1 MHYFLHGEYNRS
13 EWHFVICPLH
23 LKNMIDEKSIFD
35 LRDRIA
41 SEFQPQR
48 IVMFGSYANGTQ
60 AEHSDLDLLIIMR
73 YVGSGLNKAVEI
85 LNRVKPRIPV
95 DLIVKTPEEIEERIR
110 KNDFFLAEII
120 HSGRVLYEAP
130 QP

>member
-1 MHYFLHGEYNRS
+1 
-13 EWHFVICPLH
+13 
-23 LKNMIDEKSIFD
+23 MIDEKSIFE

-60 AEHSDLDLLIIMR
+60 GEHSDLDLLIVMK
-73 YVGSGLNKAVEI
+73 YVGSGLKKAVEI

-95 DLIVKTPEEIEERIR
+95 DLIVRTPEEIQERIQE
-110 KNDFFLAEII
+110 NDFFLAEIL
-120 HSGRVLYEAP
+120 HTGRVLYEAP
-130 QP
+130 QQ